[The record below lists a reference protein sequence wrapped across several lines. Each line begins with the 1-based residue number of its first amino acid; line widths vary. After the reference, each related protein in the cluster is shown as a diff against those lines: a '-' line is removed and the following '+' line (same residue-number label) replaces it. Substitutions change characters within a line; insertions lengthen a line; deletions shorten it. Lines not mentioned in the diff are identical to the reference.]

1 MNDCKTVT
9 LRTRPLKNRML
20 SFYLDYYPG
29 YRVLYFTKPWGIL
42 VLFDWSVLYI
52 CKFFIHNDMF

>member
-1 MNDCKTVT
+1 MMEKTDETIPSREELAV
-9 LRTRPLKNRML
+9 
-20 SFYLDYYPG
+20 FII
-29 YRVLYFTKPWGIL
+29 VLYFTKPWGIL